1 MPQWR
6 DHPREARLEQWGS
19 CWSSYYELEVEYFM
33 IGGARNVLSTLTQNF
48 LWVRTFV
55 STPMCETE
63 GRDRHPDRVDKA
75 AERIQKFQPAS
86 SGGSGAGDMPS
97 VLMGSSRSGRG
108 GGGGASARK
117 FGGGGGPGT
126 GEKRGKL
133 EASVV
138 YFC

>member
-63 GRDRHPDRVDKA
+63 GRDRYPDRVDKA